1 MSKKDNLIE
10 TIAKNKQVN
19 VLLWFAVAVVI
30 IVVCFLLYKTYRGEQ
45 IFEDA
50 IDGAIEK
57 ADEVLRSNEVSLE
70 QIQEIRETILKE
82 YVTFSDMNTRVID
95 TLEKEGRIWG
105 TNYLIQSAISC
116 VEIGFDLKAMKVE
129 QKNGVLSVHLGKPM
143 ILNSVPDG
151 MSQPLVVRFETY
163 LQADGDWSAAEK
175 MQLQEKV
182 NDKMLRKCAEWNY
195 FKKASDNA
203 FSQIQML
210 MQHKLDNLQKK
221 NIKVNIIIEQ

>member
-129 QKNGVLSVHLGKPM
+129 QKNGVLSVNLGKPM

-210 MQHKLDNLQKK
+210 MQHKLDSLQKK
-221 NIKVNIIIEQ
+221 NIKVKIIIEQ